1 MAAQEQAIRTRSIR
15 HYIDK
20 ESISPLCR
28 LCGERDE
35 TVAHLVSEC
44 KTLCQTQYKKWRHDT
59 IAQVIHWQLCKAHE
73 LEHVEKWYDHRPEKV
88 TENEKVKIL
97 WDMKIQTDKIL
108 EHSRP
113 DIVVFEKEKRTCKIV
128 DVAFP
133 FDTRVVEKERE
144 KVDKYQELKYELKR
158 IWNCSEVTVI
168 PAVIGALGTISKN
181 FHQWIDK
188 IDPNIYFGTL
198 QKACLL
204 GTARTLRYALNI

>member
-1 MAAQEQAIRTRSIR
+1 M
-15 HYIDK
+15 
-20 ESISPLCR
+20 
-28 LCGERDE
+28 
-35 TVAHLVSEC
+35 
-44 KTLCQTQYKKWRHDT
+44 
-59 IAQVIHWQLCKAHE
+59 
-73 LEHVEKWYDHRPEKV
+73 EKWYDHRPEKV

-128 DVAFP
+128 DVACP

-144 KVDKYQELKYELKR
+144 KVDKYQELKHELKT